1 MADFGIV
8 GITSNLLQNGSVS
21 SAYTNS
27 LATLGGVSKTDIV
40 ATGSNYSNSLAI
52 VSILNQTSQ
61 LLTDYGN
68 SPAIYSEIDPYANFY
83 IPLTASVGIYSE
95 IDPYKVAFSP
105 VGGTFNQHRNSMPD
119 ITKSLFMPKTLHKL
133 VCYTT
138 PYTIGTTSGIEGTL
152 EPPSINIPVNGMFRF
167 RWAFGS
173 GTRTISVSAKQPKNG
188 TPRPTVVI
196 KSNSSVGIPID
207 VSESA
212 IPDNGWVTI
221 GPITINP
228 TTSGAT
234 WVELHNNYEG
244 INEPCYFDNII
255 TT

>member
-119 ITKSLFMPKTLHKL
+119 ITKSLFMPKTLHKIIGADI
-133 VCYTT
+133 
-138 PYTIGTTSGIEGTL
+138 PYTVAVMSNTEGTIS
-152 EPPSINIPVNGMFRF
+152 PPSLNIPVNGIFRF
-167 RWAFGS
+167 RWSLKS
-173 GTRTISVSAKQPKNG
+173 GLS
-188 TPRPTVVI
+188 
-196 KSNSSVGIPID
+196 
-207 VSESA
+207 
-212 IPDNGWVTI
+212 
-221 GPITINP
+221 
-228 TTSGAT
+228 
-234 WVELHNNYEG
+234 
-244 INEPCYFDNII
+244 
-255 TT
+255 